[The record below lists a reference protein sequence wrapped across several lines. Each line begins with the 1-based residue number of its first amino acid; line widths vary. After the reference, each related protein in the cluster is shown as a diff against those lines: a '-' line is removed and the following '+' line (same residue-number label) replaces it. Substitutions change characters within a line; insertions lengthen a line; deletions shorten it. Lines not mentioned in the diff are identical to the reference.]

1 MLFWIL
7 KIIFYIPLQII
18 FPVKVIGKKNMPKK
32 GRVILAPNHQ
42 TLNDAI
48 MVGLELRRRFVFMAK
63 EPLFRTKFSN
73 WFLRSIGAY
82 PVHTSSS
89 DVTAVKTTL
98 RHLKK
103 EKAVCIFPEGKRV
116 KAGENADLKNGVA
129 MFALRTKTPVV
140 PAQFVKRTYAFKF
153 NTMLIGKPIY
163 LHQMEQ
169 FAGKKIDKQLLD
181 QASAEIAKQMKAL
194 KQNYLKTKQKHKP
207 KSKKK

>member
-7 KIIFYIPLQII
+7 KIIFFLPLQLIY
-18 FPVKVIGKKNMPKK
+18 PVKVVGRKNLPKK

-48 MVGLELRRRFVFMAK
+48 MVGLEFPRRFRFMAK
-63 EPLFRTKFSN
+63 APLFQNKFSG
-73 WFLRSIGAY
+73 WFLRQIGAY

-98 RHLKK
+98 RHLKN

-129 MFALRTKTPVV
+129 MFALKTKSPVV
-140 PAQFVKRTYAFKF
+140 PAQFVKRTYAFKP
-153 NTMLIGKPIY
+153 NTLLVGEPIY
-163 LHQMEQ
+163 LHEIPE
-169 FAGKKIDKQLLD
+169 FKGKKIDRELLD
-181 QASAEIAKQMKAL
+181 QASLVIASQMKQL
-194 KQNYLKTKQKHKP
+194 KHKYMTI
-207 KSKKK
+207 KNKKTHKKAK